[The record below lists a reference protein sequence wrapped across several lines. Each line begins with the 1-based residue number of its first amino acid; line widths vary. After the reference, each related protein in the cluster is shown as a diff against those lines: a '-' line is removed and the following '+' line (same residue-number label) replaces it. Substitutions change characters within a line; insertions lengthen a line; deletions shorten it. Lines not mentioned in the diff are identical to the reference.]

1 MPTPTRSWRQSTGR
15 MSALAA
21 ASISDVVGYAL
32 RNSAPSIL
40 RMRAMASTTLTL
52 GARLASRLREEDRDP
67 PCGLRLVFLVRR
79 IRRHG
84 ELPQSRPLGL
94 VDDLADPH
102 RLDRGVVAELDG
114 WIRSQVVHPNR
125 ICRRPSRE
133 PEKASFAPALTRIRR
148 AL

>member
-32 RNSAPSIL
+32 RNSAPSIW

-52 GARLASRLREEDRDP
+52 GALLASLLHEEDRNP

-79 IRRHG
+79 IRRHD
-84 ELPQSRPLGL
+84 ELPQSPPHGL
-94 VDDLADPH
+94 DDDLADRHLLP
-102 RLDRGVVAELDG
+102 
-114 WIRSQVVHPNR
+114 
-125 ICRRPSRE
+125 
-133 PEKASFAPALTRIRR
+133 
-148 AL
+148 

>member
-52 GARLASRLREEDRDP
+52 GAPLASRLREEDRDP
-67 PCGLRLVFLVRR
+67 SCGLRLVFLVGRR
-79 IRRHG
+79 RGHG

-94 VDDLADPH
+94 VGDLAE
-102 RLDRGVVAELDG
+102 RGALLPTAPLVEVDLIAHPLPGAGDVVGHGDSSHEF
-114 WIRSQVVHPNR
+114 V
-125 ICRRPSRE
+125 
-133 PEKASFAPALTRIRR
+133 T
-148 AL
+148 